1 MAMPGKKHARAVAK
15 IKKRQRSRNKRTKK
29 EKTPKPLILK
39 PARSKRGVKSTK
51 KK

>member
-1 MAMPGKKHARAVAK
+1 MAMPGKKHARAVSA

-29 EKTPKPLILK
+29 EKTPKPLILM
-39 PARSKRGVKSTK
+39 PARAKRALK

>member
-1 MAMPGKKHARAVAK
+1 MAMPGKKHARAVNA

-29 EKTPKPLILK
+29 EKATNPKLT
-39 PARSKRGVKSTK
+39 PARAKRASKAK